1 MWTLVTAWRSELLTV
16 LAFAFSWWF
25 FSRMLHL
32 SFLKTWVPG
41 FLLGA
46 AVEIMTEPEW
56 TYTMQCYIW
65 RDVSP
70 FVMMGWG
77 IMFSWMILFS
87 DKLYR
92 TFFHVTMSERAPQDP
107 RLWLTDVLVGLPFFL
122 GNELFGLHILKSWKY
137 NAVLQWTTMLPGINY
152 PLEGLVAI
160 LFFSLGLPAAVRFWK
175 GYPVP

>member
-1 MWTLVTAWRSELLTV
+1 MWAFITAWRSELLTLLSFV
-16 LAFAFSWWF
+16 FSWWF
-25 FSRMLHL
+25 FNRQLHL
-32 SFLKTWVPG
+32 SFLKTWLPG

-56 TYTMQCYIW
+56 TYAMQFYIW

-77 IMFSWMILFS
+77 IMFSWMLFLS
-87 DKLYR
+87 DKLYGVLFKVSL
-92 TFFHVTMSERAPQDP
+92 TGRAPQDP
-107 RLWLTDVLVGLPFFL
+107 RFWLTDVLVGVPFFL

-137 NAVLQWTTMLPGINY
+137 NAVLQWNTMLPGIDY

-160 LFFSLGLPAAVRFWK
+160 VFFSLGLPAAVRFWK
-175 GYPVP
+175 GYNAP